1 MFKENIMNPVIS
13 AIGTAVPQYA
23 YTQEQ
28 VFSSLKLRGLFK
40 KMFTGAGIKLRRFS
54 IPLEK
59 VLKSSVQEL
68 YENYQQEAIKLS
80 KEAINNCLAQAKIE
94 ASAIDCIV
102 SVSCTGYT
110 CPGLSHFI
118 AREVGLRPDIVH
130 NSFVGM
136 GCGAAAPAL
145 RRAHDFLCLNRGK
158 ALIVCVEICS
168 ATYHP
173 EHSLGMAIGD
183 AIFADG
189 AAAALVSSDGDG
201 LALVEF
207 LSVSATDHID
217 KLGYTWDDARLK
229 LVLSPDL
236 PELIGPLLVEVTDEL
251 LKRHDLKKS
260 SISTWA
266 IHAGGVSILNKAKEV
281 LGIGE
286 EDIKYSRSTWSEYGN
301 LSSPTILFTLK
312 ELVGKSAMK
321 PGDKVIMLTMG
332 AGLEVDGILLEWEG
346 GG

>member
-1 MFKENIMNPVIS
+1 MNPVIS

-40 KMFTGAGIKLRRFS
+40 ELFIGTRIKIRRFS

-59 VLKSSVQEL
+59 VLRLSVQEL
-68 YENYQQEAIKLS
+68 YESYQQEAIKLS
-80 KEAINNCLAQAKIE
+80 KEAINNCLARAKIE

-102 SVSCTGYT
+102 LVSCTGYT
-110 CPGLSHFI
+110 CPGLSHYV
-118 AREVGLRPDIVH
+118 AREVGLRPDVVH
-130 NSFVGM
+130 NNLLGM

-145 RRAHDFLCLNRGK
+145 RRGYDFLRLNRGK

-173 EHSLGMAIGD
+173 DRSLEMAIGD

-201 LALVEF
+201 FAFVDF

-217 KLGYTWDDARLK
+217 KLGYRWDDARLK
-229 LVLSPDL
+229 LVLTPNL
-236 PELIGPLLVEVTDEL
+236 PEIVSPLLAEVTDKL
-251 LKRHDLKKS
+251 LKYNKLKKS
-260 SISTWA
+260 SISIWA
-266 IHAGGVSILNKAKEV
+266 IHGGGVSILDKAKEV
-281 LGIGE
+281 LRIDE
-286 EDIKYSRSTWSEYGN
+286 DDIKYSRLIWSEYGN

-312 ELVGKSAMK
+312 ELMDKNAIK
-321 PGDKVIMLTMG
+321 QGDKTIMLTMG
-332 AGLEVDGILLEWEG
+332 AGIEVDGILLEYEG